1 MATAI
6 KDWRKIAEAYGLRI
20 PDPAMGRIAEALD
33 GLEAAFRPLAR
44 SVPHNVEP
52 AVVFRASSE
61 PEE

>member
-1 MATAI
+1 MDIAT
-6 KDWRKIAEAYGLRI
+6 KDWRKIAEAYAVRI
-20 PDPAMGRIAEALD
+20 PDPEISRIAEALD

-44 SVPHNVEP
+44 SIPHTVEP